1 MLACLLVLLWL
12 QSPPPTRTVEVRE
25 QLHGAEVAD
34 PYRWLEDRS
43 DPETGAWIERQN
55 AYARSILDRLPQR
68 AAIERR
74 LMELLRVDAAQTPVE
89 RAGRYF
95 FLRRSAGQEQ
105 YVLYMRRGPRG
116 RDELLI
122 DPHPWSADRTTS
134 IRLMDVAPD
143 GAWLAYGVRRGG
155 EDEVEVRF
163 FDVQTR
169 RDLAFTLPRARY
181 HSVALLAAR
190 QGLYYSRYTPQGPR
204 LYGRAPLDSR
214 EQELFGQGYGT
225 ETAITCR
232 LSGDQRRLL
241 IHVLYGA
248 SGDRT
253 DAFFLNRDAGAIRT
267 IVRDVRAAFFVQPAG
282 EHFLVLT
289 NWQAPNWRVMR
300 GEWSSP
306 EPANWREIVPQSHA
320 VIEQAAAAGGRIAV
334 ATLEDVRSRLRVFDA
349 DGKPLREVRLPEMGS
364 VSDLT
369 GRWESTELFYTFA
382 SFHVSPVIVRYDAA
396 RGRSDEWF
404 RRRVPVRSAD
414 FELRQVWYSSRDGTR
429 VPMFL
434 LHRKGLVRD
443 GRRPV
448 LLTGYGGFNIN
459 MTPSFSELAVAW
471 AERGGVFALPN
482 LRGGAEFG
490 EAWHQAGMLDRKQN
504 VFDDFLAAAEW
515 LIQNGYTEPSRLAI
529 YGTSNGGLLVGAAMT
544 QRPDLF
550 AAVVCRY
557 PLLDMLRYHRFLV
570 ARYWISEYGSADDPE
585 QFRYLYA
592 YSPYHRVRE
601 GTRYP
606 AVLFVTGDAD
616 TRVDPLHARKMTARL
631 QAASASGR
639 PVLLRYDTQA
649 GHSAGLPVSRRAQD
663 LADEI
668 AFMLWQTAGE
678 GAAP

>member
-1 MLACLLVLLWL
+1 MLPCILALLWL
-12 QSPPPTRTVEVRE
+12 QVPPTTRVAEVRE
-25 QLHGAEVAD
+25 RLHGVEVVD

-43 DPETGAWIERQN
+43 SPETAAWIEQQN
-55 AYARSILDRLPQR
+55 RYARSILDRLAGR
-68 AAIERR
+68 AEIERR
-74 LMELLRVDAAQTPVE
+74 LIELLRVDAVQTPVE

-95 FLRRSAGQEQ
+95 FLRKRAGQEQ
-105 YVLYMRRGPRG
+105 YVLVMRRGPRG
-116 RDELLI
+116 REELLI
-122 DPHPWSADRTTS
+122 DPHPWSPDRTTS

-163 FDVQTR
+163 FDVEAR
-169 RDLAFTLPRARY
+169 RDLPFRLPRARY
-181 HSVALLAAR
+181 HSVTLLAGR
-190 QGLYYSRYTPQGPR
+190 EGFYYSRYTPNGPR
-204 LYGRAPLDSR
+204 VYARTPAGADER
-214 EQELFGQGYGT
+214 EIFGQGYGT
-225 ETAITCR
+225 DTAITCR

-248 SGDRT
+248 SGDRS
-253 DAFFLNRDAGAIRT
+253 DAFFLDRDAGAIRT
-267 IVRDVRAAFFVQPAG
+267 IVRDERAAFFVQPAG

-289 NWQAPNWRVMR
+289 NWRAPNWRVMR
-300 GEWSSP
+300 GEWSRP
-306 EPANWREIVPQSHA
+306 EPANWREVIPEGKS
-320 VIEQAAAAGGRIAV
+320 VIEQVVAAGGRIVV
-334 ATLEDVRSRLRVFDA
+334 ATLENVQSRLRVFDA
-349 DGKPLREVRLPEMGS
+349 DGRPLRDARLPEMGS

-369 GRWESTELFYTFA
+369 GRWESNEVFYTFA
-382 SFHVSPVIVRYDAA
+382 SFHVPPVITRYDVA
-396 RGRSDEWF
+396 RDRAEEWF
-404 RRRVPVRSAD
+404 RRRVPVRSG
-414 FELRQVWYSSRDGTR
+414 ELELHQVWYSSRDGTR

-459 MTPSFSELAVAW
+459 MTPAFSELAVVW

-515 LIQNGYTEPSRLAI
+515 LIQNGYTDPSRLAI

-544 QRPDLF
+544 QRPELF

-570 ARYWISEYGSADDPE
+570 ARYWVSEYGSSDDPE

-592 YSPYHRVRE
+592 YSPYHRVRD
-601 GTRYP
+601 GVRYP
-606 AVLFVTGDAD
+606 AVLLVTGDAD

-631 QAASASGR
+631 QAASASGK

-649 GHSAGLPVSRRAQD
+649 GHSAGLPVTRRARD

-668 AFMLWQTAGE
+668 AFMLGQTG
-678 GAAP
+678 GSAPR